1 MDKQV
6 KKRINF
12 LIQLSKQNQNTLIYN
27 ELKKLKNE
35 LKKQNQKSESNKT
48 A

>member
-1 MDKQV
+1 MNKQV

-35 LKKQNQKSESNKT
+35 LKKQNQNET
-48 A
+48 I

>member
-6 KKRINF
+6 KKSINF

-35 LKKQNQKSESNKT
+35 LKKQNQNGT
-48 A
+48 I

>member
-1 MDKQV
+1 MNKQV

-12 LIQLSKQNQNTLIYN
+12 LIQLSKQNQNTLIYH

-35 LKKQNQKSESNKT
+35 LKNKKQNG
-48 A
+48 AI

>member
-1 MDKQV
+1 MNKQV

-12 LIQLSKQNQNTLIYN
+12 LIQLSKQNQNTLIYH

-35 LKKQNQKSESNKT
+35 LKKQNQNGT
-48 A
+48 I

>member
-6 KKRINF
+6 QKRINF

-35 LKKQNQKSESNKT
+35 LKKQNQNGT
-48 A
+48 I

>member
-35 LKKQNQKSESNKT
+35 LKKQNQNET
-48 A
+48 I

>member
-35 LKKQNQKSESNKT
+35 LKKQNQNGT
-48 A
+48 I